1 MRGGSEEVQS
11 VLRSVRVSLNRSA
24 EDFTGQH
31 IAMALYGLQE
41 IKIGLG
47 QGDAEGL
54 QLLEVLNEQIQRSEH
69 NMSMSHIASAVY
81 GLKVLLFLGIISPS
95 LKSVSFPLEYVQ
107 RLQHCSQDS
116 RTAGPATA
124 SAPVPCERDRA
135 GVGDDPAGS
144 AAHGQ
149 RAQGGAGHAAGAV
162 HLDGSQRG

>member
-81 GLKVLLFLGIISPS
+81 GLKVLPFLEIISPS
-95 LKSVSFPLEYVQ
+95 LKSVSFPF
-107 RLQHCSQDS
+107 RIC
-116 RTAGPATA
+116 TATPALFA
-124 SAPVPCERDRA
+124 GQSDCWPSDCERFRFLRA
-135 GVGDDPAGS
+135 
-144 AAHGQ
+144 
-149 RAQGGAGHAAGAV
+149 
-162 HLDGSQRG
+162 